1 MTLILHIIDAEGGI
15 VAKASGVDEVD
26 LVSRSPLPPGA
37 SVRLETG
44 GEAAHVFVR
53 IDDALGTVP
62 LWLPDGVFDY
72 RIPDAEAR
80 AAYPPAAFSGDVV
93 ALHARRADPWEVTT
107 RRDLALNPLDR
118 PGATRV
124 FPHAEANVETRQE
137 ALFAARNVIDG
148 QTATDGHGEWP
159 FTSWGINR
167 NPDAALTVS
176 FGRPVLVDEVVLR
189 LRADFPHDAWWDR
202 ATLSFS
208 DGSEVIAHLTKTGAR
223 QHVLFSERRIEWIRI
238 DRLIKADDPSPFPA
252 LTALSCLGRDV

>member
-1 MTLILHIIDAEGGI
+1 MTLTLHIIDADGAI

-26 LVSRSPLPPGA
+26 LVSRSPLPSGA

-62 LWLPDGVFDY
+62 LWLPDGVLDY
-72 RIPDAEAR
+72 RIPDATAR

-93 ALHARRADPWEVTT
+93 ALHARRADPWEVAA

-118 PGATRV
+118 PGGARV

-148 QTATDGHGEWP
+148 QTATAGHGEWP

-167 NPDAALTVS
+167 NPDAALTVH
-176 FGRPVLVDEVVLR
+176 FGRPVQVDEVILR
-189 LRADFPHDAWWDR
+189 LRADFPHDAWWEG

-208 DGSEVIAHLTKTGAR
+208 DGSAVTVRLTKTGAR
-223 QHVLFSERRIEWIRI
+223 QSLPFSERRTEWVRL
-238 DRLIKADDPSPFPA
+238 DHLIKADDPSPFPA
-252 LTALSCLGRDV
+252 LTALSCLGRDI